1 MPGNPISTGESP
13 SPLADP
19 RVHAVLDRLRAPS
32 GRGRGGPGGGSPG
45 GGGGGPRGGG
55 PGGGGGRPVRDP
67 FQFPDSPFPIH
78 PDQGDLMYLLCRATG
93 AARVAEFA
101 TSLGVSTLYLT
112 AAVRDNGGGIVIGS
126 EIVPAKAAAAR
137 ANLAAAGLDS
147 YAEIRVGDVL
157 ETFTDLGGPID
168 FLLVDGWPTG
178 REPTL
183 ARSVI
188 EMVAPQLR
196 PGAFV
201 VNDNA
206 EADYLDYVRDPVNGF
221 LGMSLPLKGST
232 ELSVRL

>member
-1 MPGNPISTGESP
+1 MSMSAFTDDKI
-13 SPLADP
+13 D
-19 RVHAVLDRLRAPS
+19 AVLERLRGQS
-32 GRGRGGPGGGSPG
+32 GRG
-45 GGGGGPRGGG
+45 GGGGR
-55 PGGGGGRPVRDP
+55 PGGGGGRPDAGRYNARTARDP
-67 FQFPDSPFPIH
+67 FQFADHPFPIQ
-78 PDQGDLMYLLCRATG
+78 PDQGDLIYLLCRATG
-93 AARVAEFA
+93 ATRVAEFA

-137 ANLAAAGLDS
+137 ANLAEAGLDG

-157 ETFTDLGGPID
+157 ETFADLGGPVD

-178 REPTL
+178 RAPSL

-188 EMVAPQLR
+188 EMAAPQLR
-196 PGAFV
+196 HGAIV

-206 EADYLDYVRDPVNGF
+206 EDDYLVYVRDPANGF

-232 ELSVRL
+232 ELSVRV